1 MKFIVKKQMIKEP
14 TEEIIFMN
22 VMTLLCEYTGLRA
35 DKAYSIEHKEEDIP
49 PMTLNENYKNISK
62 ILEKVF
68 KKEILIEKL
77 IEELKNILNIEI
89 KYTKNKNIQ
98 WENIKNIDSLMT
110 YINAYIN

>member
-1 MKFIVKKQMIKEP
+1 MKFIVKKQMIKDP
-14 TEEIIFMN
+14 TEEIVFMN

-35 DKAYSIEHKEEDIP
+35 DKAYSIEHKEADVP

-68 KKEILIEKL
+68 KKEILINIL

-89 KYTKNKNIQ
+89 KYTKNINIE
-98 WENIKNIDSLMT
+98 WNDINDINSLMT
-110 YINAYIN
+110 YISGYID

>member
-1 MKFIVKKQMIKEP
+1 MKFIVKKQMIKDP
-14 TEEIIFMN
+14 TEEIVFMN

-35 DKAYSIEHKEEDIP
+35 DKAYSIEHKEANVQ

-68 KKEILIEKL
+68 KKEILINIL

-89 KYTKNKNIQ
+89 KYTKNINIE
-98 WENIKNIDSLMT
+98 WDDINDINSLIAFING
-110 YINAYIN
+110 YIS

>member
-1 MKFIVKKQMIKEP
+1 MIKEP
-14 TEEIIFMN
+14 TDEIVFMN

-35 DKAYSIEHKEEDIP
+35 DKAYSIEYKRSKFE
-49 PMTLNENYKNISK
+49 PMTLNENYTIISK

-89 KYTKNKNIQ
+89 KYIKDKNIE
-98 WENIKNIDSLMT
+98 WTEIKDLNSLMT
-110 YINAYIN
+110 YINGYIN

>member
-1 MKFIVKKQMIKEP
+1 MIKEP

-35 DKAYSIEHKEEDIP
+35 DKAYSIEHQNSSFE
-49 PMTLNENYKNISK
+49 PMTLNENYTNISK
-62 ILEKVF
+62 LLEKVF

-89 KYTKNKNIQ
+89 KYIKDKNIE
-98 WENIKNIDSLMT
+98 WTEIKDLNSLMT
-110 YINAYIN
+110 YINGYIN

>member
-1 MKFIVKKQMIKEP
+1 MIKDP
-14 TEEIIFMN
+14 TEEIVFMN

-35 DKAYSIEHKEEDIP
+35 DKAYSIEYKEANVQ

-68 KKEILIEKL
+68 KKEILINIL

-89 KYTKNKNIQ
+89 KYTKNINIE
-98 WENIKNIDSLMT
+98 WDDIRDINSLMAFING
-110 YINAYIN
+110 YIS